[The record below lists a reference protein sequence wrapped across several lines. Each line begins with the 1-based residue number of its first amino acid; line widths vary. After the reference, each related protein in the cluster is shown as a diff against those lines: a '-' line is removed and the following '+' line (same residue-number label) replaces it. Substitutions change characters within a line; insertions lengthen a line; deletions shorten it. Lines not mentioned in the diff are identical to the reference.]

1 MAAQRRKEDRSLNH
15 HNGRTIHPIPA
26 RIACGASIMEGGS
39 ASTGPWIVIN
49 TNPHRER
56 MVLQNLQRQALNAY
70 CPMVRKH
77 RSHAR
82 RVETVL
88 RPLFPSYLF
97 VQANAELKRWRPIL
111 TTHGV
116 RTVVRTGEDLSFID
130 DGFIAGL
137 KMREVDGAVV
147 RPPSPYRIG
156 QEVRITGGPFDGFI
170 TTILDLDE
178 KDRLLVLLDV
188 MHRGIKIKLS
198 GEMVMPAYGSG

>member
-1 MAAQRRKEDRSLNH
+1 
-15 HNGRTIHPIPA
+15 
-26 RIACGASIMEGGS
+26 MEGGS